1 MLYHD
6 AFLARLEGGLRS
18 ALPTWNIDETAKL
31 SLLTISENATFK
43 VDDAEGGR
51 RLVLRVHR
59 PAYHS
64 DQEIASE
71 LQWIEALRATG
82 VIATPAPLHA
92 RDGRLLATFFD
103 GETQRNVVAFE
114 FMSGKAPDEAD
125 DLARWYRHL
134 GEISARLHAH
144 SRAWSPPSGFV
155 RKTWTFDTIIGPNA
169 YWGDWRA
176 ALGLDAAGRAILE
189 RVAARLQHETAA
201 FGTSPDRFGLIHA
214 DMRAANLLVDG
225 ERLGVID
232 FDDCGF
238 SWFAYDFAASISFM
252 ETAPVI
258 PELMAAWLDGYAR
271 LAPLDPE
278 QVAALPM
285 LVMLRRMQLT
295 AWIASH
301 SETPTAQ
308 SMGTAYTAGT
318 IELADRYLGSDFLK
332 GMA

>member
-1 MLYHD
+1 MLLHLQISSCTDPASMLYHD

-43 VDDAEGGR
+43 VDDTEGGR

-71 LQWIEALRATG
+71 LQWIEALRAAG
-82 VIATPAPLHA
+82 VIATPAPLHS

-103 GETQRNVVAFE
+103 GETHRNVVAFE

-125 DLARWYRHL
+125 DLTRWYRHL

-144 SRAWSPPSGFV
+144 SRAWSPPPGFV

-176 ALGLDAAGRAILE
+176 ALGLDAAGRTILE
-189 RVAARLQHETAA
+189 KVAARLQRETEA
-201 FGTSPDRFGLIHA
+201 FGTPT
-214 DMRAANLLVDG
+214 
-225 ERLGVID
+225 
-232 FDDCGF
+232 C
-238 SWFAYDFAASISFM
+238 
-252 ETAPVI
+252 
-258 PELMAAWLDGYAR
+258 
-271 LAPLDPE
+271 
-278 QVAALPM
+278 ALP
-285 LVMLRRMQLT
+285 T
-295 AWIASH
+295 S
-301 SETPTAQ
+301 
-308 SMGTAYTAGT
+308 
-318 IELADRYLGSDFLK
+318 
-332 GMA
+332 